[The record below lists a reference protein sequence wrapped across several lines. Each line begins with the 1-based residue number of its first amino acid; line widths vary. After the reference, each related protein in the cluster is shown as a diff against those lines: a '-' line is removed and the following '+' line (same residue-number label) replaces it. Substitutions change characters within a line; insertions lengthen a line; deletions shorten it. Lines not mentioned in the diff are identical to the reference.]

1 MRSTAVV
8 TVSLPAELASR
19 ADEIAKEESRTRS
32 ELLREA
38 LRLYIHTRDVR
49 RKVVNRELSALVD
62 RVQRRTRRESP
73 ARVRSLIREAV
84 QAVRSEKARSQRRR
98 A

>member
-8 TVSLPAELASR
+8 TVSLPAELANR
-19 ADEIAKEESRTRS
+19 ADEVAKQESRTRS

-38 LRLYIHTRDVR
+38 LRLYIDTREVR
-49 RKVVNRELSALVD
+49 RKAVNRELIALVD
-62 RVQRRTRRESP
+62 RVQERTRQESA
-73 ARVRSLIREAV
+73 ARIRTLIRGAV
-84 QAVRSEKARSQRRR
+84 QAVRSGKAHSQRRR

>member
-19 ADEIAKEESRTRS
+19 ADEVAKQESRTRS

-38 LRLYIHTRDVR
+38 LRLYIDTREVR
-49 RKVVNRELSALVD
+49 RRAENRELITLVD
-62 RVQRRTRRESP
+62 RVQERTGRESP
-73 ARVRSLIREAV
+73 ARIRSLIREAV
-84 QAVRSEKARSQRRR
+84 QAVRSGKIKPQRRR

>member
-38 LRLYIHTRDVR
+38 LRLYIDTREIR
-49 RKVVNRELSALVD
+49 RGAVNQGLSMLVD
-62 RVQRRTRRESP
+62 RVQGRTRQESP
-73 ARVRSLIREAV
+73 ARIRSLVREAIR
-84 QAVRSEKARSQRRR
+84 AVRSEKARPQRRG

>member
-38 LRLYIHTRDVR
+38 LRLYIDTREVR
-49 RKVVNRELSALVD
+49 RSAVNQELSALVD
-62 RVQRRTRRESP
+62 RVQGRTRQEPP
-73 ARVRSLIREAV
+73 ARIRSLIREAV
-84 QAVRSEKARSQRRR
+84 RAVRSAKAHPQRRR
-98 A
+98 P

>member
-1 MRSTAVV
+1 MRLTAVV

-19 ADEIAKEESRTRS
+19 ADEVAKEESRTRS

-38 LRLYIHTRDVR
+38 LRLYIDTREVR
-49 RKVVNRELSALVD
+49 RQAVNRELIALVN
-62 RVQRRTRRESP
+62 RVQERTRRESP
-73 ARVRSLIREAV
+73 ARIRSLIREAV
-84 QAVRSEKARSQRRR
+84 RAVRSGKARAQRRR

>member
-19 ADEIAKEESRTRS
+19 ADAVAKEESRTRS

-38 LRLYIHTRDVR
+38 LRLYIDTREVR
-49 RKVVNRELSALVD
+49 RRAVNQELSTLVD
-62 RVQRRTRRESP
+62 RVQGRTRQESP
-73 ARVRSLIREAV
+73 ARIRSLIREAV
-84 QAVRSEKARSQRRR
+84 RGVRSGKTRPQRRR
-98 A
+98 P

>member
-8 TVSLPAELASR
+8 TVSLPAELAHR
-19 ADEIAKEESRTRS
+19 ADEVAKQESRTRS

-38 LRLYIHTRDVR
+38 LRLYIDTREVR
-49 RKVVNRELSALVD
+49 RKAVNRELVALVD
-62 RVQRRTRRESP
+62 RVQARTHQES
-73 ARVRSLIREAV
+73 AVRIRSLIRGAV
-84 QAVRSEKARSQRRR
+84 LAVRSGKGHSQRRR

>member
-19 ADEIAKEESRTRS
+19 ADAVAKEENRTRS

-38 LRLYIHTRDVR
+38 LRLYIDTREVR
-49 RKVVNRELSALVD
+49 RRAVNQGLTTLVD
-62 RVQRRTRRESP
+62 RVQERTRRESP
-73 ARVRSLIREAV
+73 ARVRSLIRGAV
-84 QAVRSEKARSQRRR
+84 QAVRSE
-98 A
+98 

>member
-19 ADEIAKEESRTRS
+19 ADQVAKEESRTRS

-38 LRLYIHTRDVR
+38 LRLYIDTREVR
-49 RKVVNRELSALVD
+49 RQAVNRELITLVD
-62 RVQRRTRRESP
+62 RVQERTRRESP
-73 ARVRSLIREAV
+73 ARIRSLIREAIQV
-84 QAVRSEKARSQRRR
+84 VRPEKARPQRRR

>member
-19 ADEIAKEESRTRS
+19 ADEIAKEENRTRS

-38 LRLYIHTRDVR
+38 LRLYIDTREVR
-49 RKVVNRELSALVD
+49 RSAVNQELSTLFE
-62 RVQRRTRRESP
+62 RVQGRTRQ
-73 ARVRSLIREAV
+73 EAHR
-84 QAVRSEKARSQRRR
+84 AVFATRQKEL
-98 A
+98 

>member
-19 ADEIAKEESRTRS
+19 ADEVAREESRTRS

-38 LRLYIHTRDVR
+38 LRLYIDTRKVR
-49 RKVVNRELSALVD
+49 RKAVSQELISLVD
-62 RVQRRTRRESP
+62 RVQGRTRQDSP
-73 ARVRSLIREAV
+73 ARIRSLIREAV
-84 QAVRSEKARSQRRR
+84 RAVRSEKARPQRRR
-98 A
+98 T

>member
-19 ADEIAKEESRTRS
+19 ADEVAREESRTRS

-38 LRLYIHTRDVR
+38 LRLYIDTREVR
-49 RKVVNRELSALVD
+49 RKAVNREVIALID
-62 RVQRRTRRESP
+62 QVQERTSRETP

-84 QAVRSEKARSQRRR
+84 RAVRSEKARSQRRR

>member
-8 TVSLPAELASR
+8 TVSLPPELASR

-38 LRLYIHTRDVR
+38 LRLYIDTRKVR
-49 RKVVNRELSALVD
+49 RRVVNRELITLVE
-62 RVQRRTRRESP
+62 RVQERTRRESP
-73 ARVRSLIREAV
+73 ARIRSLVREAV
-84 QAVRSEKARSQRRR
+84 QAVRSEKTRSQGRR

>member
-19 ADEIAKEESRTRS
+19 ADEVAKEESRTRS

-38 LRLYIHTRDVR
+38 LRLYIDPREVR
-49 RKVVNRELSALVD
+49 RSAVNQELSTLVD
-62 RVQRRTRRESP
+62 RVQGRTRRESP
-73 ARVRSLIREAV
+73 ARIRLLIREAV
-84 QAVRSEKARSQRRR
+84 RAARSEKARPQRRR
-98 A
+98 P

>member
-8 TVSLPAELASR
+8 TVSLPPELASR
-19 ADEIAKEESRTRS
+19 ADEVAKEESRTRS

-38 LRLYIHTRDVR
+38 LRLYIDTREVR
-49 RKVVNRELSALVD
+49 RRAVNRELSTFVD
-62 RVQRRTRRESP
+62 RVQERTGRESP
-73 ARVRSLIREAV
+73 ARIRSLIREAV
-84 QAVRSEKARSQRRR
+84 QAVRSEKIKPQRRR

>member
-19 ADEIAKEESRTRS
+19 ADEVAKEESRTRS

-38 LRLYIHTRDVR
+38 LRLYIDTREVR
-49 RKVVNRELSALVD
+49 RQAVNRKLITFVD
-62 RVQRRTRRESP
+62 RVQKRTRRESP
-73 ARVRSLIREAV
+73 ARIRSLVREAV
-84 QAVRSEKARSQRRR
+84 RAVRSEKAQSQRRR

>member
-38 LRLYIHTRDVR
+38 LRLYIDTREVPR
-49 RKVVNRELSALVD
+49 TAVNRELIALVE
-62 RVQRRTRRESP
+62 RGQRRTRRESP
-73 ARVRSLIREAV
+73 ARVRSLIREAG
-84 QAVRSEKARSQRRR
+84 QAVRSEKIKPQRRR

>member
-19 ADEIAKEESRTRS
+19 ADEVAKEESRTRS

-38 LRLYIHTRDVR
+38 LRLYIDTREVR
-49 RKVVNRELSALVD
+49 RRAVNQELITLVD
-62 RVQRRTRRESP
+62 RVQGRTRQESS
-73 ARVRSLIREAV
+73 ARIRSLIREAV
-84 QAVRSEKARSQRRR
+84 QAVRSEKVKPQRRR